1 MRGLSLH
8 HAPPLLALGVVHRNA
23 TLAALNEHH
32 QINHDRCEH
41 QNAQQDQNADLALAR
56 LLQRLANRRRQPCDN
71 TGEDEQGDAVTNA
84 SLGNL
89 LTQPHHEYRTRHQRR
104 HGGDVK
110 AESSRVGQALVR
122 KTHGHARAL
131 NQCQNHRE
139 VSGPLGNLAAT
150 RFTLFLQLL

>member
-8 HAPPLLALGVVHRNA
+8 HTPPLLALGVVHRDA
-23 TLAALNEHH
+23 TLAALNENH

-56 LLQRLANRRRQPCDN
+56 LLQRLANRRGQPCDN

-104 HGGDVK
+104 HGSHIE
-110 AESSRVGQALVR
+110 AESGRVGQALIG
-122 KTHGHARAL
+122 KTHGHAGTL
-131 NQCQNHRE
+131 NQR
-139 VSGPLGNLAAT
+139 
-150 RFTLFLQLL
+150 